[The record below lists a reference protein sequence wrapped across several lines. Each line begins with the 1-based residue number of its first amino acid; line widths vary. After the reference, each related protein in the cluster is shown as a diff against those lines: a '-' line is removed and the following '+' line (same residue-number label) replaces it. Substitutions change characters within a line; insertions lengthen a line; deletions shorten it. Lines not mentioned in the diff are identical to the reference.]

1 MSPLTHFAM
10 IIPHARIE
18 KDENKHYYSYNA
30 KGEIAFHGEK
40 TERIKQDNIL
50 ARDMIKFIL
59 GSRTEV
65 KDLATWADEV
75 IALLPDLF
83 GQTSGSRKL
92 KTVIENALF
101 EQIDENEIAANH
113 STHKIIDGL
122 SLHGK
127 LSLIEKI
134 LRRHFG
140 IVQYF
145 RFEFKG

>member
-1 MSPLTHFAM
+1 MVVPHTH
-10 IIPHARIE
+10 IE
-18 KDENKHYYSYNA
+18 KDENRHYYSYNA

-40 TERIKQDNIL
+40 TERIKQDQL
-50 ARDMIKFIL
+50 FARDIVKFIL
-59 GSRTEV
+59 SAKTEV
-65 KDLATWADEV
+65 KDLSAWAEDI

-83 GQTSGSRKL
+83 GQTTGSRKL
-92 KTVIENALF
+92 KSVIENALF
-101 EQIDENEIAANH
+101 EQVDENEITANH
-113 STHKIIDGL
+113 STHKIID
-122 SLHGK
+122 SLPLYGR